1 MYKDINEL
9 VVDIRELQEQMETL
23 FEETRE
29 QFRYTLE
36 GKRVHFSR
44 EVEEFQRRFRVSSLR
59 YIFSARISSVLTAP
73 IIYSMV
79 IPLFVIDLTFTLYQ
93 QICFRAYGIAR
104 VRRRDYLVNDRHKLV
119 YLNNIE
125 KINCSYCGYSNGV
138 VAYVVKYFPAPS
150 STGARSVT
158 HADCM
163 VRIRAIRSFSIMVTQ
178 RPIRQASRRCARN
191 WRCNNTPTGPT
202 ADATGEYRLAS
213 GSGRTYY

>member
-1 MYKDINEL
+1 MYKGINEL

-79 IPLFVIDLTFTLYQ
+79 IPLLVIDLTFTLYQ

-125 KINCSYCGYSNGV
+125 KINCNYCGYGNGV
-138 VAYVVKYFPAPS
+138 IAY
-150 STGARSVT
+150 ARE
-158 HADCM
+158 
-163 VRIRAIRSFSIMVTQ
+163 IFSRTEQ
-178 RPIRQASRRCARN
+178 YWCPIRHARRLHGTHPRYPQFFDYGDAEAYK
-191 WRCNNTPTGPT
+191 TGLKEMR
-202 ADATGEYRLAS
+202 AKLAPQQHTNKPRS
-213 GSGRTYY
+213 